1 MSSIIENI
9 NRVAQAVVADTD
21 NGGNFGFRMRHAAI
35 NAMMGGIHSAEWK
48 SYMSLFADNAA
59 QLRRLTVPDEQEPGW
74 LVESRAYIVSNAVC
88 GANTTTRTAQDVR
101 EDIDDG
107 LESVADSTIVK
118 PFSIP

>member
-1 MSSIIENI
+1 MSIIENI
-9 NRVAQAVVADTD
+9 KKVTEAVVADTAK
-21 NGGNFGFRMRHAAI
+21 GGHLGHRMRNAAVK
-35 NAMMGGIHSAEWK
+35 AVMGGIHSAEWK

-107 LESVADSTIVK
+107 LEAVADSTIKK

>member
-9 NRVAQAVVADTD
+9 KKVTEAVVADTHK
-21 NGGNFGFRMRHAAI
+21 GGNLGFRMRNAAI

-59 QLRRLTVPDEQEPGW
+59 QLRRLTVPGEQEPGW

-107 LESVADSTIVK
+107 LEAEADSTIER